1 MRVSKNQ
8 LWKWGVFLRRL
19 FLITAVI
26 LLGAATYRLGRIDA
40 DDWMPI
46 SPDDLK
52 MTGLAEAPGAPAV
65 ILYRQVDR
73 DDSNI
78 HTPHEYNYV
87 REKIFTEEGRKYADA
102 EIPFVKDQYNI
113 VNIRAR
119 TIHPDG
125 SVVNFD
131 GKVYEKEIVKGR
143 NLKVLAKT
151 FTFSD
156 VQPGSIIEYHYVI
169 DFAEYYVFDSHWI
182 LSDELF
188 TKAAK
193 FTLKPSNEFGLRWSW
208 PNGLPTGA
216 PPPAE
221 VKGVHPVI
229 QMDAKNIPA
238 FQVEDDMPPE
248 DGMKYRVDFNYSEGS
263 VETDPDKFWKK
274 EGKKQNDHVESFV
287 GKKKAMEDA
296 VGTIVAAGDPPEV
309 KLQKIYAR
317 VQKVRNTSYEVEKTA
332 QEQKRE
338 KEKGVSNAEDVWK
351 RGYGDGDQ
359 ITLLFLGL
367 ARAAGLDA
375 SAARIATRDDHFFVK
390 NIMKARD
397 LHTYAVIVKLNGKDV
412 YFDPGS
418 AFTPYG
424 MLPWAETNT
433 PGLKLD
439 KDGGAWIMT
448 AIPESGDSR
457 IERKADLKLTQEG
470 SLEGKLTL
478 TYSGLEAA
486 ALRVEERNQ
495 DETTRKKLL
504 EDQVRYSVPAAIEV
518 ELTNKPDWSA
528 ADAKLVAEFDLKVPG
543 WVSGAGSHALL
554 PVGIFGAQE
563 KRMYEHTTRV
573 HPLYFHFMSQKVD
586 DVTIEL
592 PLGWKVSNLPKPGDR
607 DAKLLAYR
615 MKADEKNGTLHIERH
630 LRSDLVMLEPKYYP
644 AVRNFYEAV
653 RTGDEEQIVLQ
664 PMGSRAAN

>member
-1 MRVSKNQ
+1 VS
-8 LWKWGVFLRRL
+8 LRRL
-19 FLITAVI
+19 ILITAVI
-26 LLGAATYRLGRIDA
+26 LAGVAAYCVTSSVA
-40 DDWMPI
+40 DEWMPI
-46 SPDDLK
+46 SPEELK
-52 MTGLAEAPGAPAV
+52 ITGLAEAPGAPAV

-193 FTLKPSNEFGLRWSW
+193 FTLKPSNEFALRWSW

-221 VKGVHPVI
+221 GKGVRPVI

-248 DGMKYRVDFNYSEGS
+248 DGMKYRVDFNYSEGAG
-263 VETDPDKFWKK
+263 ETDPDKFWKK

-296 VGTIVAAGDPPEV
+296 VGTIVAAGDTPEV
-309 KLQKIYAR
+309 KLRKVYAR
-317 VQKVRNTSYEVEKTA
+317 VQKVRNTSYEVEKTE

-351 RGYGDGDQ
+351 RGYGDGEQ

-375 SAARIATRDDHFFVK
+375 SAARISTREDHFFAK

-397 LHTYAVIVKLNGKDV
+397 LHTYVVIVKLNGKDV

-439 KDGGAWIMT
+439 KDGGTWIMT

-470 SLEGKLTL
+470 SLEGKVTV

-518 ELTNKPDWSA
+518 ELRNKPDWST

-563 KRMYEHTTRV
+563 KRRYEHTTRV
-573 HPLYFHFMSQKVD
+573 HPLYFHFMSQKAD

-607 DAKLLAYR
+607 DAKLLVYT

-630 LRSDLVMLEPKYYP
+630 LKSDLVMLEPKYYP
-644 AVRNFYEAV
+644 AVRSFYEAV

>member
-1 MRVSKNQ
+1 MS
-8 LWKWGVFLRRL
+8 LRRL
-19 FLITAVI
+19 SLIAGLL
-26 LLGAATYRLGRIDA
+26 LLGATVYRVGRIEA
-40 DDWMPI
+40 DEWLPI
-46 SPDDLK
+46 SPDELK

-78 HTPHEYNYV
+78 HTPHEYNYL
-87 REKIFTEEGRKYADA
+87 REKILTEEGRKYADA
-102 EIPFVKDQYNI
+102 EIQFMKDQYNI

-143 NLKVLAKT
+143 GVKVLAKT

-156 VQPGSIIEYHYVI
+156 VQPGSIIEYHYMI

-193 FTLKPSNEFGLRWSW
+193 FTLKPSNDFGLRWSW

-216 PPPAE
+216 PPP
-221 VKGVHPVI
+221 V
-229 QMDAKNIPA
+229 QAKNVNGLIHMEANNIPA
-238 FQVEDDMPPE
+238 FQIEDDMPPE

-263 VETDPDKFWKK
+263 VEMDVDRFWKK

-287 GKKKAMEDA
+287 GKKKAMEEA
-296 VGTIVAAGDPPEV
+296 VGTIVAASDTPEV

-317 VQKVRNTSYEVEKTA
+317 VQKIRNTSYEVEKTA

-338 KEKGVSNAEDVWK
+338 KEKGAGNAEDVWK
-351 RGYGDGDQ
+351 RGYGEGNE

-367 ARAAGLDA
+367 ARAAGLEA
-375 SAARIATRDDHFFVK
+375 STAWISTRDDHFFVK
-390 NIMKARD
+390 SIMKARD
-397 LHTYAVIVKLNGKDV
+397 LHEYVVIVKLNGKDV

-424 MLPWAETNT
+424 MLPWPETNS

-439 KDGGAWIMT
+439 KDGGTWVT
-448 AIPESGDSR
+448 TSLPDSADSQ

-470 SLEGKLTL
+470 SLEGKLKV

-486 ALRVEERNQ
+486 SLRVEERNQ

-504 EDQVRYSVPAAIEV
+504 EDQVRYSVPAAVEV
-518 ELTNKPDWSA
+518 ELTNKPDWST
-528 ADAKLVAEFDLKVPG
+528 ADSKLVAEFDLKVPG

-554 PVGIFGAQE
+554 PVGIFGGPE
-563 KRMYEHTTRV
+563 KHLFEHTTRV
-573 HPLYFHFMSQKVD
+573 HPLYFHFMSQKAD

-592 PLGWKVSNLPKPGDR
+592 PLGWKVSNLPKPGNK
-607 DAKLLAYR
+607 DAKLLVYT
-615 MKADEKNGTLHIERH
+615 MKADEKNGTLHLERR
-630 LRSDLVMLEPKYYP
+630 LKSDLVILDPKYYP
-644 AVRNFYEAV
+644 AVRNFYESV

-664 PMGSRAAN
+664 PAVTGASN

>member
-1 MRVSKNQ
+1 VS
-8 LWKWGVFLRRL
+8 LRRL
-19 FLITAVI
+19 FLIVGVI
-26 LLGAATYRLGRIDA
+26 LAVAATYRVTSSDA
-40 DDWMPI
+40 DEWMSI
-46 SPDDLK
+46 SPDELK
-52 MTGLAEAPGAPAV
+52 MTSLPEAPGAPAA

-78 HTPHEYNYV
+78 HTPHEYDYV

-119 TIHPDG
+119 TVHPDG
-125 SVVNFD
+125 SVVPFD
-131 GKVYEKEIVKGR
+131 GKVYDKEIVKGR
-143 NLKVLAKT
+143 DLKVLAKT

-156 VQPGSIIEYHYVI
+156 VQPGSIIEYHYII

-188 TKAAK
+188 TRAAK

-216 PPPAE
+216 PPPTETKA
-221 VKGVHPVI
+221 VNPLI
-229 QMDAKNIPA
+229 QMEAHNIPA

-248 DGMKYRVDFNYSEGS
+248 DGMKFRVDFNYSEGP
-263 VETDPDKFWKK
+263 VETDVDRFWKK
-274 EGKKQNDHVESFV
+274 EGKKQNDHVESFI
-287 GKKKAMEDA
+287 GKKKAMEEA
-296 VGTIVAAGDPPEV
+296 LGTIVAASDTPEV

-317 VQKVRNTSYEVEKTA
+317 VQKIRNTSYEVEKTA
-332 QEQKRE
+332 QEQKRAQ
-338 KEKGVSNAEDVWK
+338 EKGAGSAEDVWK

-375 SAARIATRDDHFFVK
+375 SAARISTREDHFFVK
-390 NIMKARD
+390 AIMKARD
-397 LHTYAVIVKLNGKDV
+397 LHTYVVVVKINGKDL

-424 MLPWAETNT
+424 MLPWPETSSQ
-433 PGLKLD
+433 GLKLD
-439 KDGGAWIMT
+439 KDGGAWITT
-448 AIPESGDSR
+448 ALPESADSQ

-470 SLEGKLTL
+470 SLEGKLTV
-478 TYSGLEAA
+478 TYSGLEASS
-486 ALRVEERNQ
+486 LRVEERNQ
-495 DETTRKKLL
+495 DDTSRKKLL

-528 ADAKLVAEFDLKVPG
+528 AQPKMVAEFDLKVPG

-554 PVGIFGAQE
+554 SVGIFGAQE

-573 HPLYFHFMSQKVD
+573 HPLYFHYTSQKQD

-592 PLGWKVSNLPKPGDR
+592 PLGWKVSNLPKPGNT
-607 DAKLLAYR
+607 DAKLLVYT
-615 MKADEKNGTLHIERH
+615 MTADEKNGTLHIARR
-630 LRSDLVMLEPKYYP
+630 LKSDLVMLDPKYYP
-644 AVRNFYEAV
+644 TVRSFYEAV

-664 PMGSRAAN
+664 PGGTGAGN

>member
-1 MRVSKNQ
+1 MS
-8 LWKWGVFLRRL
+8 LRRL
-19 FLITAVI
+19 ILITVTI
-26 LLGAATYRLGRIDA
+26 LLGAAAYRVGRIDA
-40 DDWMPI
+40 DEWIPI
-46 SPDDLK
+46 SSDELK

-102 EIPFVKDQYNI
+102 DIPFVKDQYNI

-156 VQPGSIIEYHYVI
+156 VQPGSIIEYHYMI

-193 FTLKPSNEFGLRWSW
+193 FTLKPSNEFALRWSW
-208 PNGLPTGA
+208 PNGLPNGA
-216 PPPAE
+216 PPPE
-221 VKGVHPVI
+221 EGKGVHPQI
-229 QMDAKNIPA
+229 HMEANNIPA

-248 DGMKYRVDFNYSEGS
+248 DAMKFRVDFNYSEGS
-263 VETDPDKFWKK
+263 VETDPDRFWKK
-274 EGKKQNDHVESFV
+274 EGKKQNDRVESFV
-287 GKKKAMEDA
+287 GKKKAMEEA
-296 VGTIVAAGDPPEV
+296 VGTIVASSDTPEV

-317 VQKVRNTSYEVEKTA
+317 VQKVRNTSYEVEKTV
-332 QEQKRE
+332 QEQKRAQ
-338 KEKGVSNAEDVWK
+338 EKGVSNAEEVWK
-351 RGYGDGDQ
+351 RGYGDGEQ

-367 ARAAGLDA
+367 ARAAGLEA
-375 SAARIATRDDHFFVK
+375 AAARISTREDHFFSK
-390 NIMKARD
+390 NIMRDKD
-397 LHTYAVIVKLNGKDV
+397 LHTYVVIVKVNGKDMN
-412 YFDPGS
+412 FDPGS

-424 MLPWAETNT
+424 MLPWAETSS

-439 KDGGAWIMT
+439 KDGGTWIMT
-448 AIPESGDSR
+448 GLPECTDSR

-470 SLEGKLTL
+470 SLEGKLAV
-478 TYSGLEAA
+478 TYTGLEAA
-486 ALRVEERNQ
+486 SLRVEERNQ
-495 DETTRKKLL
+495 DDTTRKKLL

-528 ADAKLVAEFDLKVPG
+528 ADSKLVAEFDLKVPG

-554 PVGIFGAQE
+554 PVGIFGGPE
-563 KRMYEHTTRV
+563 KHLYEHTTRV
-573 HPLYFHFMSQKVD
+573 HPLYFHYMSEKVD

-592 PLGWKVSNLPKPGDR
+592 PLGWKVSHLPKPGDK
-607 DAKLLAYR
+607 DEKLLVYS
-615 MKADEKNGTLHIERH
+615 MKADEKNGTLHLERR
-630 LRSDLVMLEPKYYP
+630 LKNQLVVLEPKYYP
-644 AVRNFYEAV
+644 AVRSFYESV

-664 PMGSRAAN
+664 PMGSRSN

>member
-1 MRVSKNQ
+1 LS
-8 LWKWGVFLRRL
+8 LRRL
-19 FLITAVI
+19 SLIAGLL
-26 LLGAATYRLGRIDA
+26 LLGGTVYRVGRIEA
-40 DDWMPI
+40 DEWLPI
-46 SPDDLK
+46 SPDELK

-78 HTPHEYNYV
+78 HTPHEYNYL
-87 REKIFTEEGRKYADA
+87 REKILTEEGRKYADA
-102 EIPFVKDQYNI
+102 EIQFMKDQYNI

-143 NLKVLAKT
+143 GVKVLAKT

-156 VQPGSIIEYHYVI
+156 VQPGSIIEYHYMI

-193 FTLKPSNEFGLRWSW
+193 FTLKPSNDFGLRWSW

-216 PPPAE
+216 PPP
-221 VKGVHPVI
+221 V
-229 QMDAKNIPA
+229 QAKNVNGLIHMEANNIPA
-238 FQVEDDMPPE
+238 FQIEDDMPPE

-263 VETDPDKFWKK
+263 VEMDVDRFWKK

-287 GKKKAMEDA
+287 GKKKAMEEA
-296 VGTIVAAGDPPEV
+296 VGTIVAASDTPEV

-317 VQKVRNTSYEVEKTA
+317 VQKIRNTSYEVEKTA

-338 KEKGVSNAEDVWK
+338 KEKGAGNAEDVWK
-351 RGYGDGDQ
+351 RGYGEGNE

-367 ARAAGLDA
+367 ARAAGLEA
-375 SAARIATRDDHFFVK
+375 STAWISTRDDHFFVK
-390 NIMKARD
+390 SIMKARD
-397 LHTYAVIVKLNGKDV
+397 LHEYVVIVKLNGKDV

-424 MLPWAETNT
+424 MLPWPETNS

-439 KDGGAWIMT
+439 KDGGTWVT
-448 AIPESGDSR
+448 TSLPDSADSQ

-470 SLEGKLTL
+470 SLEGKLKV

-486 ALRVEERNQ
+486 SLRVEERNQ

-504 EDQVRYSVPAAIEV
+504 EDQVRYSVPAAVEV
-518 ELTNKPDWSA
+518 ELTNKPDWST
-528 ADAKLVAEFDLKVPG
+528 ADSKLVAEFDLKVPG

-554 PVGIFGAQE
+554 PVGIFGGPE
-563 KRMYEHTTRV
+563 KHLFEHTTRV
-573 HPLYFHFMSQKVD
+573 HPLYFHFMSQKAD

-592 PLGWKVSNLPKPGDR
+592 PLGWKVSNLPKPGNK
-607 DAKLLAYR
+607 DAKLLVYT
-615 MKADEKNGTLHIERH
+615 MKADEKNGTLHLERR
-630 LRSDLVMLEPKYYP
+630 LKSDLVILDPKYYP
-644 AVRNFYEAV
+644 AVRNFYESV

-664 PMGSRAAN
+664 PAVTGASN

>member
-1 MRVSKNQ
+1 MS
-8 LWKWGVFLRRL
+8 LRRL
-19 FLITAVI
+19 SLIAGLF
-26 LLGAATYRLGRIDA
+26 LLGATVYRVGSSSA
-40 DDWMPI
+40 DEWMPI
-46 SPDDLK
+46 SPEELK
-52 MTGLAEAPGAPAV
+52 MTSYAAAPGAPAV

-78 HTPHEYNYV
+78 HTPHEYNYL

-113 VNIRAR
+113 ANIRAR

-143 NLKVLAKT
+143 NFKYLAKT

-156 VQPGSIIEYHYVI
+156 VQPGSIIEYHYMI

-182 LSDELF
+182 LSDELL

-193 FTLKPSNEFGLRWSW
+193 FTLKPSTEFGLRWSW

-221 VKGVHPVI
+221 GKGVHPVI
-229 QMDAKNIPA
+229 QMEASNIPA
-238 FQVEDDMPPE
+238 FQIEDDMPPE
-248 DGMKYRVDFNYSEGS
+248 DGMKFRVDFNYSEGT

-274 EGKKQNDHVESFV
+274 EGKKQNDKVESFV
-287 GKKKAMEDA
+287 GKKKAMEEA
-296 VGTIVAAGDPPEV
+296 VGTIVAASDAPEV

-332 QEQKRE
+332 QEQKRAQ
-338 KEKGVSNAEDVWK
+338 EKGASNAEDVWK

-375 SAARIATRDDHFFVK
+375 AAARISTREDHFFVK
-390 NIMKARD
+390 NIMKERD
-397 LHTYAVIVKLNGKDV
+397 LHTYVVIVKVNGKNV

-424 MLPWAETNT
+424 MLPWPETSS

-439 KDGGAWIMT
+439 KDGGTWIMT
-448 AIPESGDSR
+448 SLPESGDSQ

-470 SLEGKLTL
+470 SLEGKLKV

-486 ALRVEERNQ
+486 SLRVEERNQ
-495 DETTRKKLL
+495 DETTRKKML

-518 ELTNKPDWSA
+518 ELTNKPDWSS
-528 ADAKLVAEFDLKVPG
+528 ADSKLVAEYDLKVPG

-554 PVGIFGAQE
+554 PVGIFGGPE
-563 KRMYEHTTRV
+563 KHLYEHTTRV
-573 HPLYFHFMSQKVD
+573 HPLYFHYASQKVD

-592 PLGWKVSNLPKPGDR
+592 PLGWKVSNLPKPGDK
-607 DAKLLAYR
+607 DAKLLVYT
-615 MKADEKNGTLHIERH
+615 MKADEKNGTLHLERR
-630 LRSDLVMLEPKYYP
+630 LKSELVMLEAKYYP
-644 AVRNFYEAV
+644 AVRSFYESV
-653 RTGDEEQIVLQ
+653 RTGDEEQIMLQ
-664 PMGSRAAN
+664 PIGSGGGN

>member
-1 MRVSKNQ
+1 MS
-8 LWKWGVFLRRL
+8 LCRL
-19 FLITAVI
+19 SLMAGLF
-26 LLGAATYRLGRIDA
+26 LLGATVYRLGSSSA
-40 DDWMPI
+40 DEWMPI
-46 SPDDLK
+46 SQDELK
-52 MTGLAEAPGAPAV
+52 MTSLAEAPGAPAV

-78 HTPHEYNYV
+78 HTPHEYNYL

-102 EIPFVKDQYNI
+102 EIPFVKDEYNV

-156 VQPGSIIEYHYVI
+156 VQPGSIIEYHYMI

-193 FTLKPSNEFGLRWSW
+193 FVLKPSNEFRLRWSW
-208 PNGLPTGA
+208 PNGLPTDA
-216 PPPAE
+216 SPPAE
-221 VKGVHPVI
+221 GKGVHPVI

-238 FQVEDDMPPE
+238 FQIEDNMPPE
-248 DGMKYRVDFNYSEGS
+248 DGMKFRVDFNYSEGA

-274 EGKKQNDHVESFV
+274 EGKKHNDKVESFV
-287 GKKKAMEDA
+287 NKKKAMEEA
-296 VGTIVAAGDPPEV
+296 VGTIVAANDTPEV

-317 VQKVRNTSYEVEKTA
+317 VQRVRNTSYEVEKTA
-332 QEQKRE
+332 QEQKRTQE
-338 KEKGVSNAEDVWK
+338 RGASNAEDVWK
-351 RGYGDGDQ
+351 RGYGDGDE

-375 SAARIATRDDHFFVK
+375 SAARISTREDHFFVK

-397 LHTYAVIVKLNGKDV
+397 LHTYVVIVKVNGKDV

-418 AFTPYG
+418 AFTPCG
-424 MLPWAETNT
+424 MLPWPETSS

-439 KDGGAWIMT
+439 KDGGTWIMT
-448 AIPESGDSR
+448 SMPESGDSQV
-457 IERKADLKLTQEG
+457 ERKADLKLTQEG
-470 SLEGKLTL
+470 SLEGKLKV

-486 ALRVEERNQ
+486 SLRVEERNQ
-495 DETTRKKLL
+495 DDTTRKKVL
-504 EDQVRYSVPAAIEV
+504 EDQVRSAVPAAIEV
-518 ELTNKPDWSA
+518 ELTNKPDWSGA
-528 ADAKLVAEFDLKVPG
+528 EAKLVAEFDLKVPG

-554 PVGIFGAQE
+554 PVGIFGGPE
-563 KRMYEHTTRV
+563 KHLCEHTTRV
-573 HPLYFHFMSQKVD
+573 HPLYFHFASQKVD

-592 PLGWKVSNLPKPGDR
+592 PLGWKVSNLPKPGDK
-607 DAKLLAYR
+607 DAKLLVYT
-615 MKADEKNGTLHIERH
+615 MKADEKNGTLHLERR
-630 LRSDLVMLEPKYYP
+630 LKSEVLMLEPKYYP
-644 AVRNFYEAV
+644 AVRSFYESV
-653 RTGDEEQIVLQ
+653 RTGDEEQIMLQ
-664 PMGSRAAN
+664 PMASGGGN

>member
-1 MRVSKNQ
+1 VS
-8 LWKWGVFLRRL
+8 VRRL
-19 FLITAVI
+19 FLITAVF
-26 LLGAATYRLGRIDA
+26 LVVAAAYRVASTDA
-40 DDWMPI
+40 DDWLPI
-46 SPDDLK
+46 SPDELK

-78 HTPHEYNYV
+78 HTPHEYNYL

-102 EIPFVKDQYNI
+102 EIPFEKDRYNI

-131 GKVYEKEIVKGR
+131 GKVYEKELVKGR
-143 NLKVLAKT
+143 NLKFLAKT

-156 VQPGSIIEYHYVI
+156 VQPGSIIEYHYMI

-208 PNGLPTGA
+208 PNGLPAGA
-216 PPPAE
+216 PPPVE
-221 VKGVHPVI
+221 GKGVHPVI
-229 QMDAKNIPA
+229 QMEASNIPA
-238 FQVEDDMPPE
+238 FQIEDDMPPE
-248 DGMKYRVDFNYSEGS
+248 DGMKFRVDFNYSEGA
-263 VETDPDKFWKK
+263 VETDADRFWKR
-274 EGKKQNDHVESFV
+274 EGKKQNDRVESFV
-287 GKKKAMEDA
+287 GKKKAMEEA
-296 VGTIVAAGDPPEV
+296 VGTIVAAGDTPEV

-317 VQKVRNTSYEVEKTA
+317 VQKIRNTSYEVEKTV

-338 KEKGVSNAEDVWK
+338 KEKGAGNAEDVWK

-367 ARAAGLDA
+367 VRAAGLDA
-375 SAARIATRDDHFFVK
+375 SAGRISTREDHFFAK
-390 NIMKARD
+390 NTLRDRD
-397 LHTYAVIVKLNGKDV
+397 LHTYVVIVKVNGKDV

-424 MLPWAETNT
+424 MLPWPETNT
-433 PGLKLD
+433 LGLKLD
-439 KDGGAWIMT
+439 KDGGTWIT
-448 AIPESGDSR
+448 TSLPDSADSQ
-457 IERKADLKLTQEG
+457 IERKADLKLTREG
-470 SLEGKLTL
+470 SLEGKLKV

-486 ALRVEERNQ
+486 SLRVEERNQ

-504 EDQVRYSVPAAIEV
+504 EDQVRYSVPAAVEV
-518 ELTNKPDWSA
+518 ELTNKPDWST
-528 ADAKLVAEFDLKVPG
+528 ADSKLVAEFDLKVPG

-554 PVGIFGAQE
+554 PVGIFAGPE
-563 KRMYEHTTRV
+563 KHLFEHTTRV
-573 HPLYFHFMSQKVD
+573 HPLYFHYMSQKAD

-592 PLGWKVSNLPKPGDR
+592 PLGWKVSNLPKPGNR
-607 DAKLLAYR
+607 DAKLLVYT
-615 MKADEKNGTLHIERH
+615 MKADEKNGTLHIERR
-630 LRSDLVMLEPKYYP
+630 LKSDVVMLQPKYYP
-644 AVRNFYEAV
+644 AVRSFYESV

-664 PMGSRAAN
+664 PM

>member
-1 MRVSKNQ
+1 MS
-8 LWKWGVFLRRL
+8 LRRL
-19 FLITAVI
+19 FLITAV
-26 LLGAATYRLGRIDA
+26 LLAVVAAYRVASSDA

-46 SPDDLK
+46 SPDELK

-78 HTPHEYNYV
+78 HTPHEYNYL

-125 SVVNFD
+125 SVVTFD

-143 NLKVLAKT
+143 GIKYLAKT

-156 VQPGSIIEYHYVI
+156 VQPGSIIEYHYMI

-216 PPPAE
+216 PPP
-221 VKGVHPVI
+221 VQGKGTGPLIH
-229 QMDAKNIPA
+229 MEASDIPA
-238 FQVEDDMPPE
+238 FQIEDDMPPE
-248 DGMKYRVDFNYSEGS
+248 DGMKFRVDFNYSEGA
-263 VETDPDKFWKK
+263 VETDADRFWKK
-274 EGKKQNDHVESFV
+274 EGKKQNDRVESFV
-287 GKKKAMEDA
+287 GKKKAMEEA
-296 VGTIVAAGDPPEV
+296 VGTIVAGGDTPEV

-317 VQKVRNTSYEVEKTA
+317 VQKIRNTSYEVEKTA

-338 KEKGVSNAEDVWK
+338 KEKGAGNAEDVWK

-375 SAARIATRDDHFFVK
+375 SAARISTREDHFFVK
-390 NIMKARD
+390 NILRERD
-397 LHTYAVIVKLNGKDV
+397 LHTYVVMVKVNGKDV

-424 MLPWAETNT
+424 MLPWPETNT
-433 PGLKLD
+433 VGLKLD
-439 KDGGAWIMT
+439 KEGGTWIT
-448 AIPESGDSR
+448 TTLPDSTDSQ

-470 SLEGKLTL
+470 SLEGKLKV
-478 TYSGLEAA
+478 TYSGLEASS
-486 ALRVEERNQ
+486 LRVEERNQ

-504 EDQVRYSVPAAIEV
+504 EDQVRYSVPAAVEV
-518 ELTNKPDWSA
+518 ELTNKPDWST
-528 ADAKLVAEFDLKVPG
+528 ADSKLVAEFDLKVPG

-554 PVGIFGAQE
+554 PVGIFGGPE
-563 KRMYEHTTRV
+563 KHLFEHTTRV
-573 HPLYFHFMSQKVD
+573 HPLYFHYMSQKAD

-592 PLGWKVSNLPKPGDR
+592 PLGWKVSNLPKPGNR
-607 DAKLLAYR
+607 DAKLLVYT

-630 LRSDLVMLEPKYYP
+630 LKSDVVMLEPKYYP
-644 AVRNFYEAV
+644 AVRSFYESV

-664 PMGSRAAN
+664 PM

>member
-1 MRVSKNQ
+1 MS
-8 LWKWGVFLRRL
+8 LRRL
-19 FLITAVI
+19 SLIAGLF
-26 LLGAATYRLGRIDA
+26 LLGATVYRVGSSSA
-40 DDWMPI
+40 DEWMPI
-46 SPDDLK
+46 SPEELK
-52 MTGLAEAPGAPAV
+52 MTSYAAAPGAPAI

-78 HTPHEYNYV
+78 HTPHEYNYL

-143 NLKVLAKT
+143 NFKYLAKT

-156 VQPGSIIEYHYVI
+156 VQPGSIIEYHYMI

-182 LSDELF
+182 LSDELL

-193 FTLKPSNEFGLRWSW
+193 FTLKPSTEFGLRWSW

-221 VKGVHPVI
+221 GKGVHPVI
-229 QMDAKNIPA
+229 QMEASNIPA
-238 FQVEDDMPPE
+238 FQIEDDMPPE
-248 DGMKYRVDFNYSEGS
+248 DGMKFRVDFNYSEGT

-274 EGKKQNDHVESFV
+274 EGKKQNDKVESFV
-287 GKKKAMEDA
+287 GKKKAMEEA
-296 VGTIVAAGDPPEV
+296 VGTIVAASDAPEV

-332 QEQKRE
+332 QEQKRAQ
-338 KEKGVSNAEDVWK
+338 EKGASNAEDVWK

-375 SAARIATRDDHFFVK
+375 AAARISTREDHFFVK
-390 NIMKARD
+390 NIMKERD
-397 LHTYAVIVKLNGKDV
+397 LHTYVVIVKVNGKNV

-424 MLPWAETNT
+424 MLPWPETSS

-439 KDGGAWIMT
+439 KDGGTWIMT
-448 AIPESGDSR
+448 SLPESGDSQ

-470 SLEGKLTL
+470 SLEGKLKV

-486 ALRVEERNQ
+486 SLRVEERNQ
-495 DETTRKKLL
+495 DETTRKKML

-518 ELTNKPDWSA
+518 ELTNKPDWSS
-528 ADAKLVAEFDLKVPG
+528 ADSKLVAEYDLKVPG

-554 PVGIFGAQE
+554 PVGIFGGPE
-563 KRMYEHTTRV
+563 KHLYEHTTRV
-573 HPLYFHFMSQKVD
+573 HPLYFHYASQKVD

-592 PLGWKVSNLPKPGDR
+592 PLGWKVSNLPKPGDK
-607 DAKLLAYR
+607 DAKLLVYT
-615 MKADEKNGTLHIERH
+615 MKADEKNGTLHLERR
-630 LRSDLVMLEPKYYP
+630 LKSELVMLEAKYYP
-644 AVRNFYEAV
+644 AVRSFYESV
-653 RTGDEEQIVLQ
+653 RTGDEEQIMLQ
-664 PMGSRAAN
+664 PIGSGGGN